1 MFDIGWVE
9 MAVIAVLMIIVIGPK
24 DLPKVLH
31 TLGQWIGQARA
42 LARSFQDNLDDMVRE
57 SGIDDVRKEIE
68 TAVDYDIGGEIT
80 KTIDSDGK
88 IAGAL
93 DMKDLEDDD
102 EEDEAADNVDTPET
116 PETPEI
122 EVAAPDDETGDETGD
137 EAEPA
142 KDTADDTG
150 KETGEPER

>member
-42 LARSFQDNLDDMVRE
+42 LARSFQENLDDMVRE
-57 SGIDDVRKEIE
+57 SGLDDVRKEIE
-68 TAVDYDIGGEIT
+68 SVADYDIGGEIT
-80 KTIDSDGK
+80 KAIDSDGK

-93 DMKDLEDDD
+93 EMGEEEEGTREAEDTVPGSAPGSVPG
-102 EEDEAADNVDTPET
+102 ETSGDEAADVAET
-116 PETPEI
+116 PK
-122 EVAAPDDETGDETGD
+122 DD
-137 EAEPA
+137 
-142 KDTADDTG
+142 K
-150 KETGEPER
+150 EPER

>member
-57 SGIDDVRKEIE
+57 SGLDDVRKEIE
-68 TAVDYDIGGEIT
+68 SAVDYDIGGEIT

-93 DMKDLEDDD
+93 DMD
-102 EEDEAADNVDTPET
+102 EEKEDPPESEDAALGDGTEEETEDTS
-116 PETPEI
+116 
-122 EVAAPDDETGDETGD
+122 GD
-137 EAEPA
+137 EAETA
-142 KDTADDTG
+142 TDTA

>member
-57 SGIDDVRKEIE
+57 SGLDDVRKEIE
-68 TAVDYDIGGEIT
+68 SAVDYDIGGEIT

-93 DMKDLEDDD
+93 DMD
-102 EEDEAADNVDTPET
+102 EEKEDPPESEDAALGDGTGEETEDTS
-116 PETPEI
+116 
-122 EVAAPDDETGDETGD
+122 GD
-137 EAEPA
+137 EAETA
-142 KDTADDTG
+142 TDTA